1 MTRRWLSVPFVA
13 AVALYACGPATPE
26 LQILNDAA
34 EAMGSARAVR
44 EATSLVLEG
53 KGRAYRL
60 GQNRSPTSDLTYFE
74 VASYKREIDLTNG
87 RMRVEM
93 VRNPAYLTGNPIFG
107 EKVVQGLD
115 GDVAYNVTPEG
126 EQSRAAEQAAR
137 DRRAEMYHHPVS
149 LIQLAIKEGSTAT
162 VSNLRQEDGQDV
174 VDITAP
180 TGEVYMLYVASDT
193 KLPARVVSSSYDVNL
208 GDVKVTTAFADY
220 AETGGLGGFQAR
232 LRLPRQITSM
242 VDRYTTAD
250 WRVTSDINR
259 DTGDLAASEAVRS
272 ASPPAFAANVQV
284 EELATGVWALTGQ
297 SHHSV
302 LVEFPTYA
310 VLIEAPQNETRT
322 LAVIQKVKELVPNK
336 PLQYLVN
343 THHHFDHSGGVRAAV
358 AEGLTVITH
367 EVNRPFFDE
376 IVSRPHTI
384 VADHLAKNPKP
395 LTLQTV
401 TGDEKFELRD
411 GNRTL
416 EVYRISGDL
425 HNDGMLMIYLPRE
438 RLLIQADVFAANA
451 REVPFAANLLKNVQG
466 RKLQVDRIVGIHGP
480 IATFNQL
487 EEAAKKGAARTN

>member
-13 AVALYACGPATPE
+13 AVAIYACGPATPE
-26 LQILNDAA
+26 LQILHDAA
-34 EAMGSARAVR
+34 EAMGSERAVR
-44 EATSLVLEG
+44 EATNLVLEG

-60 GQNRSPTSDLTYFE
+60 GQNKSPTSDLTYFE
-74 VASYKREIDLTNG
+74 VASYKREVDLTNG

-137 DRRAEMYHHPVS
+137 DRRAELYHHPVA
-149 LIQLAIKEGSTAT
+149 LIHLAIKEGSTAT
-162 VSNLRQEDGQDV
+162 ASNLRQEEGQEV

-180 TGEVYMLYVASDT
+180 TGELYTLYIASDT
-193 KLPARVVSSSYDVNL
+193 RLPARVVSSSYDVNL

-232 LRLPRQITSM
+232 LSLPRQITTM
-242 VDRYTTAD
+242 IDRYTLAD
-250 WRVTSDINR
+250 WRVTSNVNSQI
-259 DTGDLAASEAVRS
+259 GDLTASDAVRS

-284 EELATGVWALTGQ
+284 EELATGVWALGGQ
-297 SHHSV
+297 SHNSV

-336 PLQYLVN
+336 PLQYVIN

-367 EVNRPFFDE
+367 DINRPFFEE
-376 IVSRPHTI
+376 IISRPHTL
-384 VADHLAKNPKP
+384 VADHLSKNPKP
-395 LTLQTV
+395 LVLQTV

-411 GNRTL
+411 GNRSL
-416 EVYRISGDL
+416 EAYRITGDL
-425 HNDGMLMIYLPRE
+425 HNDGILMIYLPRE
-438 RLLIQADVFAANA
+438 RLLVQADVFAANA
-451 REVPFAANLLKNVQG
+451 REAPFASNLLKNVQD
-466 RKLQVDRIVGIHGP
+466 RKLRVDRIVGIHGP
-480 IATFNQL
+480 IATFTQL
-487 EEAAKKGAARTN
+487 EEVAKKAAAKTN